1 MIRFPFSKPR
11 GRDEEPEK
19 PSQGDATPPETREAL
34 TGDASV
40 DNGDGRGPE
49 ARDQN
54 GADPDDHDRDDHD
67 REGDDR
73 EDHDRDG
80 RGPDGP
86 GDEARPHQGA
96 APPHRFLR
104 QPEEDSDPDADGQG
118 ASQDGFARNGA
129 PDMAEQI
136 RMVEAMLFAS
146 DRPLSTAELASR
158 MPIGCDAAV
167 AVRKL
172 EEMYEGRG
180 VTLARVAGKWAFRT
194 AADLAW
200 LLAGEAV
207 EQRRL
212 SRAAIET
219 LAIIAYHQPV
229 TRAEIEEIR
238 QVGVSKGTIDLLME
252 LEWVKLGR
260 RRQTPGRPVTF
271 VTTELFLETFG
282 LESTKDLPRLE
293 ELRQA
298 GLLESRPPVGFGPG
312 VAGEGDED
320 MLDEDEEDEDSDE
333 RGQADLLI

>member
-1 MIRFPFSKPR
+1 MIRFPFSKPKGDTR
-11 GRDEEPEK
+11 EEREEP
-19 PSQGDATPPETREAL
+19 S
-34 TGDASV
+34 
-40 DNGDGRGPE
+40 
-49 ARDQN
+49 
-54 GADPDDHDRDDHD
+54 
-67 REGDDR
+67 
-73 EDHDRDG
+73 
-80 RGPDGP
+80 
-86 GDEARPHQGA
+86 GDEDQARTEEGVA
-96 APPHRFLR
+96 APPDGMVEADDADLEGGEAHEDQAADQPPGPPRFLR
-104 QPEEDSDPDADGQG
+104 QPEESEHETTSADPE
-118 ASQDGFARNGA
+118 GFGRHGA

-146 DRPLSTAELASR
+146 ERPLSTAELASR

-271 VTTELFLETFG
+271 VTTDLFLETFG

-312 VAGEGDED
+312 VMGEGDED
-320 MLDEDEEDEDSDE
+320 ELEDDEDDEGEDRD
-333 RGQADLLI
+333 QADLLI